1 MTQTLN
7 IANHNGCN
15 FTKEEIQW
23 PVFNQNQEFCGRIH
37 KIAAHSVPSMVY
49 KDLQLPSHLNL
60 YLSTEGHWAPTFESA
75 EHYLSAT
82 KPPIEFLVKGSCLN
96 LFAALQWVPNAQ
108 SNYRV
113 YRRLDDGWDVEEV
126 GEVKEVEEL
135 PMEAVDFEYF

>member
-23 PVFNQNQEFCGRIH
+23 PVFNQNQEFCGQIH
-37 KIAAHSVPSMVY
+37 KIAAHSVPQRVY
-49 KDLQLPSHLNL
+49 RDLELPSHLDL
-60 YLSTEGHWAPTFESA
+60 YLSSEGHWAATLEHA

-113 YRRLDDGWDVEEV
+113 YRRLDDGFNVEEV
-126 GEVKEVEEL
+126 GEVKEVEDL
-135 PMEAVDFEYF
+135 PIGEVDFEYF